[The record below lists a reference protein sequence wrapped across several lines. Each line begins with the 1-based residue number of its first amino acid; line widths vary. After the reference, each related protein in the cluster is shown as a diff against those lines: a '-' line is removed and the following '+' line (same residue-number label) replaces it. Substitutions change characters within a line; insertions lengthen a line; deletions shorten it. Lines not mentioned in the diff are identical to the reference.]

1 MQNYNILV
9 AINIFSLVCHYFQ
22 IKYIILNFKES
33 GVKKVLLFLF
43 LGSSL
48 SFSETVIPKTSW
60 GVEFNP
66 FRVLVLDSDWQSF
79 SGTISHFDNENGIEI
94 AMPIL
99 YSKEKNRYYNDI
111 YEDTETALN
120 IDLHYRKYFS
130 RNRTQGAYLGA
141 FGRYTYLD
149 GKVNYEGKYATV
161 EKFGVGGE
169 IGYRVKD
176 IFDTPFYWGA
186 SLSLGGYIGG
196 DNDIYNS
203 SGLNLGIDDNKLILD
218 IELLKVGY
226 EF

>member
-1 MQNYNILV
+1 MR
-9 AINIFSLVCHYFQ
+9 
-22 IKYIILNFKES
+22 K
-33 GVKKVLLFLF
+33 FLF
-43 LGSSL
+43 MLLLLNGSSL
-48 SFSETVIPKTSW
+48 YADAEW

-66 FRVLVLDSDWQSF
+66 FRVLVLGSDWQSF

-99 YSKEKNRYYNDI
+99 YSKEKNTHYTDG

-130 RNRTQGAYLGA
+130 GNRIEGGYLGA

-149 GKVNYEGKYATV
+149 GKVWDRGQYATV
-161 EKFGVGGE
+161 EKFGLGGE

-176 IFDTPFYWGA
+176 IFNTPFYWGA
-186 SLSLGGYIGG
+186 SLSLGGYIGSN
-196 DNDIYNS
+196 NDIFNS
-203 SGLNLGIDDNKLILD
+203 SGFSFGINDNKMIID
-218 IELLKVGY
+218 VELLKVGY